1 MSGGAGALD
10 RGGRTR
16 LPLAQR
22 ADLRPDCSRCFA
34 LCCVALPFAR
44 SADFAIDKAGGQP
57 CPNLAEDLSCTIHDR
72 LRETGFVGCA
82 VFDCAGAGQK
92 VSQHTFGGV
101 GWREAPGTAAG
112 MFAVLPVV
120 THLHELLRYL
130 LEALTLPEAATLR
143 PDLEG
148 AVERV
153 ERLTLSSAE
162 RLLALDVGA
171 EHAAVAALLRRAS
184 DLARAGVLDGAR
196 GRRRPGR
203 HGDRRP
209 EQRPDRRRDRSG
221 ADLVG
226 VSLVGADLHGASLR
240 GASLRGAVLVGADL
254 RRADL
259 RRADVI
265 GADLRGA
272 DLSGTDLTGALFLTA
287 SQVVSARGDAD
298 TRLPAALERPA
309 HW

>member
-1 MSGGAGALD
+1 MSGAGGPGALD
-10 RGGRTR
+10 RDGRAT
-16 LPLAQR
+16 LSLAQR
-22 ADLRPDCSRCFA
+22 ADLVPDCSRCSG

-44 SADFAIDKAGGQP
+44 SADFPVDKAGGQP
-57 CPNLAEDLSCTIHDR
+57 CTHLAGDFSCTIHDR
-72 LRETGFVGCA
+72 LRESGFVGCT

-92 VSQHTFGGV
+92 VSQHTFGGTS
-101 GWREAPGTAAG
+101 WRQAPGTAAA

-120 THLHELLRYL
+120 KHLHELLRYL
-130 LEALTLPEAATLR
+130 LEALDLPEAAPLR
-143 PDLEG
+143 PDLED
-148 AVERV
+148 AAERV
-153 ERLTLSSAE
+153 EHLTLGSAE

-196 GRRRPGR
+196 GRDRPGR
-203 HGDRRP
+203 HGNRRWD
-209 EQRPDRRRDRSG
+209 QHRDRSG

-226 VSLVGADLHGASLR
+226 AALAGADLR
-240 GASLRGAVLVGADL
+240 GASLRGALLVGADL

-272 DLSGTDLTGALFLTA
+272 DLSGADLTGALFLTA
-287 SQVVSARGDAD
+287 SQVTSARGDAA